1 MNKLTISAILL
12 SLSVASTAAYACMDN
27 GSHSGNKHHGK
38 KHQAHKQFELMDAN
52 NDGAISEEEALNF
65 HKQHFSAMDMNADG
79 VVTKE
84 EMKSY
89 RQKQRFMKID
99 TNNDGVISED
109 ELAASK
115 YHKKQP
121 RGSKDSNSQ

>member
-27 GSHSGNKHHGK
+27 TGNKHQGK
-38 KHQAHKQFELMDAN
+38 KHQGHKQFELMDAD
-52 NDGAISEEEALNF
+52 NDGAISKEEALNF
-65 HKQHFSAMDMNADG
+65 HEQHFTSMDMDGDG

-84 EMKSY
+84 EMKAY

-109 ELAASK
+109 EFKSSSK
-115 YHKKQP
+115 SHKKQASD
-121 RGSKDSNSQ
+121 SKKSDSK